1 MRASITISYCIDS
14 PLTTAIAGL
23 SALGI
28 SRGGWVIHQKLLA
41 DDHAV
46 ISHIPGYQPSGPVIS
61 AGEGGD
67 PTKFTGQRSSSYINY
82 FQGMANADIS

>member
-1 MRASITISYCIDS
+1 MQASITISYCIDS

-28 SRGGWVIHQKLLA
+28 SRGGWVICQKLLA

-46 ISHIPGYQPSGPVIS
+46 ISDLPGYQSSGPVIS

-67 PTKFTGQRSSSYINY
+67 LTKVTGRGSSSYITY
-82 FQGMANADIS
+82 LQPVTIRVK